1 MSNGLIHLYHGD
13 GKGKT
18 TAAMGLAV
26 RALGCGRRVVIV
38 QFLKGGATGEL
49 EPLQTLGTTFY
60 RGKAGQK
67 FVFQMNEEEKA
78 ATRAL
83 QTENLRRAL
92 AEPADLLIL
101 DEACAAWNLNMVDRE
116 LLQNAVLHK
125 PAEQELAMSGFKFI
139 QCSSYCHF
147 LLRSEDNRRKSFSC
161 FRWMERCLTFLHCLN
176 CSFSCFK
183 VNLKPFLA

>member
-49 EPLQTLGTTFY
+49 EPLQTLGATFY

-125 PAEQELAMSGFKFI
+125 PAEQELAMTG
-139 QCSSYCHF
+139 
-147 LLRSEDNRRKSFSC
+147 RDPAP
-161 FRWMERCLTFLHCLN
+161 WMLD
-176 CSFSCFK
+176 
-183 VNLKPFLA
+183 AAD

>member
-49 EPLQTLGTTFY
+49 EPLQTLGATFY

-67 FVFQMNEEEKA
+67 FVFQMNEE
-78 ATRAL
+78 
-83 QTENLRRAL
+83 
-92 AEPADLLIL
+92 
-101 DEACAAWNLNMVDRE
+101 EACAAWNLNMVDRE
-116 LLQNAVLHK
+116 LLQNAVLRK
-125 PAEQELAMSGFKFI
+125 PAEQELAMTGRDPAPWMLDAADYI
-139 QCSSYCHF
+139 TEMCC
-147 LLRSEDNRRKSFSC
+147 RRHPYEKGIPARKGVEF
-161 FRWMERCLTFLHCLN
+161 
-176 CSFSCFK
+176 
-183 VNLKPFLA
+183 

>member
-38 QFLKGGATGEL
+38 QFLKGGATGEQ
-49 EPLQTLGTTFY
+49 EPLQTLGATFY

-67 FVFQMNEEEKA
+67 FVYQMNEEEKA

-83 QTENLRRAL
+83 AD
-92 AEPADLLIL
+92 PADLLIL

-125 PAEQELAMSGFKFI
+125 PAEQELAMTGRDPAPWMLDAADYI
-139 QCSSYCHF
+139 TEMCC
-147 LLRSEDNRRKSFSC
+147 RRHPYEKGIPARKGVEF
-161 FRWMERCLTFLHCLN
+161 
-176 CSFSCFK
+176 
-183 VNLKPFLA
+183 

>member
-1 MSNGLIHLYHGD
+1 M
-13 GKGKT
+13 
-18 TAAMGLAV
+18 
-26 RALGCGRRVVIV
+26 
-38 QFLKGGATGEL
+38 KGGATGEL
-49 EPLQTLGTTFY
+49 EPLQTLGATFY

-116 LLQNAVLHK
+116 LLQT
-125 PAEQELAMSGFKFI
+125 P
-139 QCSSYCHF
+139 YCTS
-147 LLRSEDNRRKSFSC
+147 LPSRN
-161 FRWMERCLTFLHCLN
+161 WQ
-176 CSFSCFK
+176 
-183 VNLKPFLA
+183 

>member
-49 EPLQTLGTTFY
+49 EPLQTLGATFY

-83 QTENLRRAL
+83 QTENLHRAL

-116 LLQNAVLHK
+116 LLQKRRTAQACRAGTGNDRPRPGPLDAGCRRLH
-125 PAEQELAMSGFKFI
+125 
-139 QCSSYCHF
+139 Y
-147 LLRSEDNRRKSFSC
+147 
-161 FRWMERCLTFLHCLN
+161 
-176 CSFSCFK
+176 
-183 VNLKPFLA
+183 